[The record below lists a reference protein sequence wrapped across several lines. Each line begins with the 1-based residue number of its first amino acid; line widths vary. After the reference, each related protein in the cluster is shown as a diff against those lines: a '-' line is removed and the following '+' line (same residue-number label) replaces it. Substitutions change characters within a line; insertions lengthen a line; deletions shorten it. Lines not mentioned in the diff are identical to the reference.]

1 ASTARTPAR
10 RLTLA
15 RSAGVTPPGTE
26 AITSGT
32 TRCVLACP
40 ARPAPGDPWPAGP
53 LPADTALAGTV
64 AADAV
69 LAGAVLADAVLAS
82 PGPATAA
89 ARPAAPWPPLS
100 TLTAAPRP
108 TASST
113 LPATAGTNRRR
124 MLGTLTV
131 TQLYSPGRGPSPGPS
146 RFVPLAVI
154 PGTGGRPKS

>member
-69 LAGAVLADAVLAS
+69 LADAVLADAVLADAVLADAVLAS

-89 ARPAAPWPPLS
+89 
-100 TLTAAPRP
+100 
-108 TASST
+108 
-113 LPATAGTNRRR
+113 
-124 MLGTLTV
+124 
-131 TQLYSPGRGPSPGPS
+131 
-146 RFVPLAVI
+146 
-154 PGTGGRPKS
+154 